1 MHRFNNI
8 IPQNR
13 AHISGIIMCRASI
26 PPTPG
31 STTSPTI
38 ARTEPTY
45 GIYRTP
51 ASSTFCTTSS
61 GNYISGISVNSP
73 PRSTS
78 PAQPQARAPT
88 IRPTHHAHDLDGIH
102 ARHIAIQALPPR
114 DPALRRVRQRDE
126 ALVHLRRAFL
136 DRVRGVGQPEEVFAV
151 RAAFFEEA
159 LDFHQGRG

>member
-1 MHRFNNI
+1 VSRFHPSYTGVNNQPYYRSNRTDLRD
-8 IPQNR
+8 IP
-13 AHISGIIMCRASI
+13 HSSI
-26 PPTPG
+26 LNILHHVFRQLHLRHQREFTPTKP
-31 STTSPTI
+31 
-38 ARTEPTY
+38 
-45 GIYRTP
+45 
-51 ASSTFCTTSS
+51 
-61 GNYISGISVNSP
+61 
-73 PRSTS
+73 S

-88 IRPTHHAHDLDGIH
+88 TRPTHHAHDLDGIH